1 MNWFKSLGINKDKLR
16 LREHGKDELAHYS
29 SSCFDIEY
37 KFDFGWSELEGIA
50 DRGTYDLDQHI
61 KHSNKKLTYFDQQNN
76 EHFVPAVVEASAG
89 VDRALLTV
97 LADAFT
103 QEEVNGE
110 QRTVLKLSPKI
121 SPIKV
126 AVFPLMNK
134 NNMPEISK
142 KITEK
147 IKKAGIACFYD
158 SGGSIGKRYRR
169 QDEAGTPFGITVDH
183 DTLEDNT
190 VTIRDRDTMEQKRI
204 SIDNVNEEILNRINR
219 Y

>member
-1 MNWFKSLGINKDKLR
+1 MDEDVL
-16 LREHGKDELAHYS
+16 EH
-29 SSCFDIEY
+29 
-37 KFDFGWSELEGIA
+37 
-50 DRGTYDLDQHI
+50 
-61 KHSNKKLTYFDQQNN
+61 N

-110 QRTVLKLSPKI
+110 KRTVLKLSPKI
-121 SPIKV
+121 APIKV

-134 NNMPEISK
+134 NNMPEIAK
-142 KITEK
+142 KIMDK
-147 IKKAGIACFYD
+147 IKEAGIACFFD

-190 VTIRDRDTMEQKRI
+190 VTVRDRDSMEQNRV
-204 SIDNVNEEILNRINR
+204 SIDNINDEIIKRINN